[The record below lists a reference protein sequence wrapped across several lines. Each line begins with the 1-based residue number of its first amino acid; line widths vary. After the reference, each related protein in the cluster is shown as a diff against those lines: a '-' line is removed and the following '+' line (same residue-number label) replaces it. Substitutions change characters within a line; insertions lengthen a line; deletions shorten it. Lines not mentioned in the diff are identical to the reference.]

1 LSERIVIVIIVR
13 PATAV
18 ARSALV
24 LAALFVGLLAP
35 GAVTPGNAAGGAT
48 YNVATTG
55 ANTPTCGTTSSPC
68 GAIQY
73 TINNRAR
80 PGDTINVASGVYTE
94 TLTITEDLTITGA
107 GAGQTIVD
115 GNGAGSVATVPGAY
129 TVALNNLTLRNGSAT
144 AGGGLASTGGALTL
158 SGATVANNTVTS
170 DGGGVS
176 VVSGTLTLTNSTV
189 ANNTATGYGGGIEA
203 ESSPVMLTASQ
214 VVNNTASYGDGGG
227 IDIYNDDATSPGAL
241 TVTNSTIVSN
251 TATAGYGGGINEND
265 APVTLMRNSTVNGNT
280 GGAGGGGLDLLDTF
294 DNSPGALTVDNS
306 AIVSNTTTGFGGGI
320 QAYSPVTVTNS
331 RIVSNTAAGH
341 GGGLDYSYDGAF
353 AGTVSA
359 ASIVNSQV
367 LSNTATAPTT
377 TTFGLGGGLDVESG
391 TTVTVTG
398 STLAGNTADYGG
410 AILNDYSAPI
420 SGSNVVTG
428 TTLILTNSVV
438 VSNTATRNGGGVSN
452 DGGQV
457 QVTTSMVAGNAA
469 RYGGGLYNYDH
480 FTGSIAVIGSGTIA
494 VANSA
499 IVSNTTTLDG
509 GGVSNDVGSTL
520 TMTNSTIAG
529 NTAAGFGGGILTYSS
544 TVALVNDTVA
554 GNTSPNSG
562 GGISIANTN
571 SLSTTLTNSILALNN
586 APRGPDCNGAFTSGG
601 YNVVGS
607 TSGGCAPSGGMGDV
621 TNRDPRLGPLRDNG
635 GPTLTRALLP
645 DSPAIDLV
653 SPASCAGLTTDQR
666 GFPRPFPVGG
676 ACDAGA
682 YEYQPVV
689 TGLSPTSGP
698 AAGGTSVI
706 ITGVDLEGAT
716 GVSFGGVAATG
727 VVADPSGRSVMAT
740 SPAHAAGP
748 VDVQAAVMAGTG
760 VVTSTAT
767 MSGAFTYVAAP
778 PPTRAQPSLRS
789 VPTRR
794 SPRRAR
800 RSPRRARRD
809 RQQAPTRRSRRQTPR
824 SPRSPSSCP

>member
-1 LSERIVIVIIVR
+1 M
-13 PATAV
+13 PASDTE
-18 ARSALV
+18 ARSLPANAL
-24 LAALFVGLLAP
+24 P
-35 GAVTPGNAAGGAT
+35 
-48 YNVATTG
+48 
-55 ANTPTCGTTSSPC
+55 
-68 GAIQY
+68 
-73 TINNRAR
+73 
-80 PGDTINVASGVYTE
+80 
-94 TLTITEDLTITGA
+94 
-107 GAGQTIVD
+107 
-115 GNGAGSVATVPGAY
+115 
-129 TVALNNLTLRNGSAT
+129 
-144 AGGGLASTGGALTL
+144 
-158 SGATVANNTVTS
+158 
-170 DGGGVS
+170 
-176 VVSGTLTLTNSTV
+176 
-189 ANNTATGYGGGIEA
+189 
-203 ESSPVMLTASQ
+203 
-214 VVNNTASYGDGGG
+214 
-227 IDIYNDDATSPGAL
+227 
-241 TVTNSTIVSN
+241 NSTIVSN

-306 AIVSNTTTGFGGGI
+306 AIVSNT
-320 QAYSPVTVTNS
+320 
-331 RIVSNTAAGH
+331 AA
-341 GGGLDYSYDGAF
+341 
-353 AGTVSA
+353 
-359 ASIVNSQV
+359 N
-367 LSNTATAPTT
+367 
-377 TTFGLGGGLDVESG
+377 
-391 TTVTVTG
+391 
-398 STLAGNTADYGG
+398 
-410 AILNDYSAPI
+410 
-420 SGSNVVTG
+420 
-428 TTLILTNSVV
+428 
-438 VSNTATRNGGGVSN
+438 
-452 DGGQV
+452 
-457 QVTTSMVAGNAA
+457 
-469 RYGGGLYNYDH
+469 
-480 FTGSIAVIGSGTIA
+480 
-494 VANSA
+494 
-499 IVSNTTTLDG
+499 DG
-509 GGVSNDVGSTL
+509 GGVNNDTGSTL

-727 VVADPSGRSVMAT
+727 VVAEPSGRSVMAT

-800 RSPRRARRD
+800 RSPRRAQRS